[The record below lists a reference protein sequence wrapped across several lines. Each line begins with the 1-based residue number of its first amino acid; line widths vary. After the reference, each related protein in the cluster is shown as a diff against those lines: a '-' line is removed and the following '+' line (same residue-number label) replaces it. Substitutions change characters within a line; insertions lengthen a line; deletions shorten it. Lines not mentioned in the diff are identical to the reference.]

1 MHLAPG
7 LTDLI
12 ELAARSSVLD
22 QSVDEGASLCG
33 DDMSVSGMN
42 SLPGSA
48 VKPRAVRRPVSA
60 TKPRAGPAP
69 APAARLSTSRT
80 ARASRPSYAESDDL
94 DSDLEEDSESEES
107 DSSESENESDAEEAG
122 NTAEDVRNA
131 TMSPT
136 KQFVL
141 NSTGKTKKVV
151 AKKSSAVK
159 KISFADDGEVAPA
172 KSRRA
177 FAKKA
182 AD

>member
-1 MHLAPG
+1 
-7 LTDLI
+7 
-12 ELAARSSVLD
+12 
-22 QSVDEGASLCG
+22 
-33 DDMSVSGMN
+33 MSVSGMN

-48 VKPRAVRRPVSA
+48 VKPRAVRRPASA
-60 TKPRAGPAP
+60 TNARAAPAP
-69 APAARLSTSRT
+69 VPAARLSTSRT

-94 DSDLEEDSESEES
+94 DSDLEEESESEVSE
-107 DSSESENESDAEEAG
+107 SSESESSDAEEPE

-159 KISFADDGEVAPA
+159 KISFADDGDAAPV
-172 KSRRA
+172 KGRRA
-177 FAKKA
+177 AAKKT